1 MILVLRINNTIS
13 SADISYKAIISGS
26 ILDVCDV
33 LVKYYDENE
42 QEQSEK
48 ANDNWSKTFTDK
60 IVQ

>member
-1 MILVLRINNTIS
+1 MADMGDF
-13 SADISYKAIISGS
+13 ADISYKAIISGS

-48 ANDNWSKTFTDK
+48 ANDNWSKTFTDN